1 MALGYL
7 LEPFIQVNTILGT
20 PVVGAKIYV
29 YKANTSNLAVTYND
43 FEGHLNTNPIRT
55 NTLGNCTI
63 IADDNQTYDIEI
75 RDALNILLMSKKN
88 VSIVGTSGQSS
99 DITVDAGYG
108 ITVSR
113 NGNTFTVAVDTDIIA
128 TQDDLADKQDKLA
141 AGANIEITNDN
152 TINVVNR
159 REVVTEW
166 PIKLERGN
174 NRVKFYLD
182 DDYGNQFKTKQDEV
196 NFGGNTNEYISY
208 IAQDEN
214 GEIDATVKTLSLP
227 AQKGIAEGTG
237 IDITSGESS
246 DTIAVDTSVVAL
258 KTDIPTVPTISNDV
272 YDYVLVNTSHTLTGT
287 EATNKSF
294 SINVDLS
301 DFDDWLST
309 GIITSV
315 PMITLKIYT
324 MGGLGMNEDIT
335 YSMNEVI
342 TGGGHATL
350 YYRQAKLTSLGIED
364 LHTWYTSTPSNL
376 DHLYLDVSWNGSS
389 FSEGDTIYYDITIQ
403 AVKLNI
409 T

>member
-182 DDYGNQFKTKQDEV
+182 DDYGNQFKTQKV
-196 NFGGNTNEYISY
+196 
-208 IAQDEN
+208 AQR
-214 GEIDATVKTLSLP
+214 V
-227 AQKGIAEGTG
+227 
-237 IDITSGESS
+237 
-246 DTIAVDTSVVAL
+246 
-258 KTDIPTVPTISNDV
+258 
-272 YDYVLVNTSHTLTGT
+272 
-287 EATNKSF
+287 
-294 SINVDLS
+294 
-301 DFDDWLST
+301 
-309 GIITSV
+309 
-315 PMITLKIYT
+315 
-324 MGGLGMNEDIT
+324 
-335 YSMNEVI
+335 
-342 TGGGHATL
+342 
-350 YYRQAKLTSLGIED
+350 
-364 LHTWYTSTPSNL
+364 
-376 DHLYLDVSWNGSS
+376 
-389 FSEGDTIYYDITIQ
+389 
-403 AVKLNI
+403 
-409 T
+409 